1 MLGMVIGL
9 GCRVEPYLRF
19 AFSLFGSANVTV
31 SGYRIRSHSRSVK
44 SNWSSRRKSA
54 LCERD
59 LRVCQLIFP
68 FEEQTWFQLLDS
80 EIINAKVLLR
90 TRDDNWPSRRK
101 F

>member
-1 MLGMVIGL
+1 MSKMADRLILRLISQDSPGSVSTGVTPRQKISKVVDSRDA
-9 GCRVEPYLRF
+9 RV
-19 AFSLFGSANVTV
+19 LFVREKS
-31 SGYRIRSHSRSVK
+31 RILPS
-44 SNWSSRRKSA
+44 
-54 LCERD
+54 C
-59 LRVCQLIFP
+59 FP